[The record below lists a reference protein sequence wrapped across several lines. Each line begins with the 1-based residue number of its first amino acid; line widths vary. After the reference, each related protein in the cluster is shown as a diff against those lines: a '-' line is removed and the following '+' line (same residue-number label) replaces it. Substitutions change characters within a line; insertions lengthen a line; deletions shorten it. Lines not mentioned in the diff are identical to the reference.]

1 MKLVRDPV
9 HGYIE
14 LDERVLRLVS
24 DPFFQRL
31 RHVTQTGLAYM
42 VYPGMTHKRFE
53 HSLGTMYL
61 AKEFSS
67 FIKRNSEVDFLTT
80 EMISLISIAG
90 LLHDIGHMPFSHT
103 FENVLATLRQVY
115 GEEDIEQGKKTH
127 VIMGEKIISEELSS
141 VLEKEFS
148 FVGVDPVKFIIN
160 VISGKY
166 NTEEEK
172 LASLLISSFIDSDR
186 SDYLLRDSY
195 FAGVDYG
202 RFDIERLKRVMLY
215 VDGNLAILKKATPI
229 VEEFLLARMY
239 MYENVYFHSVV
250 GMYNAIATHGIAKL
264 IRESIIEVP
273 LQPKELLKLNEFNIM
288 SELQKHGD
296 EFYIGLMERKG
307 FRRIK
312 QDITEEC
319 INADEI
325 RDEAMKESFETNGLI
340 MYHDFFDVPYME
352 DLGEAIY
359 IYDGKEIERFSS
371 VSTMVRS
378 MKELKKAIVAY
389 HVKVKDRID
398 KLERMIKECK

>member
-115 GEEDIEQGKKTH
+115 GKEVIEQGKKTH

-148 FVGVDPVKFIIN
+148 FVGVDPVKFVIN

-312 QDITEEC
+312 QDITKEC
-319 INADEI
+319 INADKI

>member
-103 FENVLATLRQVY
+103 FENVLTTLRQVY
-115 GEEDIEQGKKTH
+115 GEEVIEQGKKTH

-148 FVGVDPVKFIIN
+148 FAGVDPVKFIIN

-172 LASLLISSFIDSDR
+172 LGSLLISSFIDSDR

-264 IRESIIEVP
+264 IRENIIEVP

-288 SELQKHGD
+288 YELQKHGE

-312 QDITEEC
+312 QDITQEC
-319 INADEI
+319 TNINEI
-325 RDEAMKESFETNGLI
+325 RDEAMKESFDTNGLI

-371 VSTMVRS
+371 VSTMVKS
-378 MKELKKAIVAY
+378 MKELRKAIVAY

-398 KLERMIKECK
+398 KLERMIKKCK

>member
-115 GEEDIEQGKKTH
+115 GEEVIEQGKKTH

-312 QDITEEC
+312 QDITKEC

>member
-1 MKLVRDPV
+1 M
-9 HGYIE
+9 
-14 LDERVLRLVS
+14 
-24 DPFFQRL
+24 
-31 RHVTQTGLAYM
+31 
-42 VYPGMTHKRFE
+42 
-53 HSLGTMYL
+53 
-61 AKEFSS
+61 
-67 FIKRNSEVDFLTT
+67 
-80 EMISLISIAG
+80 
-90 LLHDIGHMPFSHT
+90 
-103 FENVLATLRQVY
+103 
-115 GEEDIEQGKKTH
+115 
-127 VIMGEKIISEELSS
+127 SS

-273 LQPKELLKLNEFNIM
+273 LRPKELLKLNEFNIM

-312 QDITEEC
+312 QDITKEC